1 MNSGLVV
8 SVPAFRLPVLGSYLG
23 PGPLNSAV
31 LEAAGCKK
39 NSHGSGI
46 YRTVCAG
53 LLFWL
58 KGYSVSLYKEKV
70 TG

>member
-8 SVPAFRLPVLGSYLG
+8 SVPASRLPVLGSYLG
-23 PGPLNSAV
+23 QGPLNSAV

-46 YRTVCAG
+46 IPYCMCRTFILAKG
-53 LLFWL
+53 LLCQL
-58 KGYSVSLYKEKV
+58 I
-70 TG
+70 

>member
-39 NSHGSGI
+39 NSHGFGIISYEQDFDSG
-46 YRTVCAG
+46 
-53 LLFWL
+53 
-58 KGYSVSLYKEKV
+58 
-70 TG
+70 